1 MSECSLSFASVIV
14 HRNVCMHTL
23 HGCSSPWRCSPAASL
38 RKEEA
43 IGSAR
48 ESNAG
53 AVGDDTADPNHPHR
67 RGGVRRGP
75 RSRRAQEPGAA
86 RAVATAAANCR
97 GERTD
102 RSSFERTRHA
112 PLEAFCALASLSARA
127 LADFCAL
134 PPPIVTVGRR
144 VREQYCFTGEN
155 CRVQG
160 VRQAERK
167 TPTLNPRRRLKRAL
181 AGLMTRFKRAHSSK
195 LCFLEFQS

>member
-1 MSECSLSFASVIV
+1 MSECSLSASVIV

-23 HGCSSPWRCSPAASL
+23 HSMFIALGVARQL
-38 RKEEA
+38 RACGRRKRS
-43 IGSAR
+43 GQRVSQTRAR
-48 ESNAG
+48 W
-53 AVGDDTADPNHPHR
+53 VMIRRTRNHPHR

-86 RAVATAAANCR
+86 RAVATAAAIVVEN
-97 GERTD
+97 ERD

-167 TPTLNPRRRLKRAL
+167 TPTLQSAAKVEARARGTDDAL
-181 AGLMTRFKRAHSSK
+181 QTRS
-195 LCFLEFQS
+195 LV